1 MRIRRLLPEPGSVET
16 DELPTTL
23 GLQELVHETRPYLVA
38 NMVESMDGRATV
50 AGRSG
55 PLGGDA
61 DREMFHGLRSSVD
74 AVYTGTG
81 TLRAENYGR
90 LVRSPERRERRVAAG
105 LEPEPVAVVASRRG
119 HIPWSIPLFEEPEQ
133 RVLVFSETPVETPD
147 KIDAQVQVVVLD
159 DARPMAVLERLRAD
173 FGIRSVLSEGG
184 PTLLSSLIADEV
196 LDELFLTI
204 APLVAGSGEKPLVDG
219 HPIGEPA
226 PFTIGWL
233 LEADGHLFLR
243 YHAVTTGSV

>member
-1 MRIRRLLPEPGSVET
+1 MRIRRLLPEPGEVET
-16 DELPTTL
+16 DDLPTAL
-23 GLQELVHETRPYLVA
+23 ALHELAHEARPYRIATL
-38 NMVESMDGRATV
+38 VESVDGRATV

-61 DREMFHGLRSSVD
+61 DREMFHGLRTCVD
-74 AVYTGTG
+74 AVFTGTG

-105 LEPEPVAVVASRRG
+105 LDPEPVAVVVSRRG

-133 RVLVFSETPVETPD
+133 RVLVFSEEPVEAPG
-147 KIDAQVQVVVLD
+147 KADAQVQVAVVD
-159 DARPMAVLERLRAD
+159 DARPVAVLERLRAD

-184 PTLLSSLIADEV
+184 PTLLASLIADEV

-204 APLVAGSGEKPLVDG
+204 APLVAGAGEKPVVDG
-219 HPIGEPA
+219 QPIGEPA
-226 PFTIGWL
+226 PFTIRWL
-233 LEADGHLFLR
+233 LEDDGHLFLR